1 MVDIIL
7 IILILASGFFIVQM
21 LLRKSPNLAS
31 ININN
36 LPGIKA
42 ERQKQIILQGRLYRG
57 TQGIFNRIKKTL
69 EPLQDQ
75 LNLLFKN
82 YYQRL
87 RSFEHELK
95 RKGEKQLNEI
105 VDKSQTLDGILVEA
119 KQLINSEE
127 YQKAEDKLIESLTID
142 EHNIEAYKL
151 LVDLYRARKQYDE
164 AKETLEYLLRLT
176 HETDSSIYFSLADI
190 AKERGNLKQAEDDYL
205 RSISLSDDN
214 YLYFLNLAEVYLELD
229 DKEKA
234 LQTAQRAYILAPNNP
249 KILDFLINLCIIIQD
264 RALAIDYLEQLK
276 NVNPENNKIIE
287 FNEKIDSLS

>member
-1 MVDIIL
+1 
-7 IILILASGFFIVQM
+7 M

-36 LPGIKA
+36 LPEIKA
-42 ERQKQIILQGRLYRG
+42 ERQKQIILRGRLYRG
-57 TQGIFNRIKKTL
+57 AQELSVRFKKML
-69 EPLQDQ
+69 EPIQDQ
-75 LNLLFKN
+75 INLNFKN

-95 RKGEKQLNEI
+95 RKGEKQLSEA
-105 VDKSQTLDGILVEA
+105 VDKSQALDSFLVEA
-119 KQLINSEE
+119 RQLINSEE
-127 YQKAEDKLIESLTID
+127 YQKAEDKLIDGLSLDT
-142 EHNIEAYKL
+142 HNVEAYKL
-151 LVDLYRARKQYDE
+151 LVDLYRARKQFDE

-176 HETDSSIYFSLADI
+176 HEADPSVYFSLADI

-214 YLYFLNLAEVYLELD
+214 YLYFLSLAEVYLELD

-264 RALAIDYLEQLK
+264 KVLANDYLEQLK
-276 NVNPENNKIIE
+276 AVNPENNKIIE
-287 FNEKIDSLS
+287 FNEKIDNLS

>member
-1 MVDIIL
+1 MTDILL
-7 IILILASGFFIVQM
+7 IILILISGFFIVQM

-36 LPGIKA
+36 LPEIKA
-42 ERQKQIILQGRLYRG
+42 ERQKQIILRGRLYRG
-57 TQGIFNRIKKTL
+57 AQELFVRFKKML
-69 EPLQDQ
+69 EPIQDQ
-75 LNLLFKN
+75 INLNFKN

-95 RKGEKQLNEI
+95 RKGEKQLSQA
-105 VDKSQTLDGILVEA
+105 VDKSQALDSFLVEA
-119 KQLINSEE
+119 RQLINSEE
-127 YQKAEDKLIESLTID
+127 YQKAEDKLIDGLSLDT
-142 EHNIEAYKL
+142 HNVEAYKL
-151 LVDLYRARKQYDE
+151 LVDLYRARKQFDE

-176 HETDSSIYFSLADI
+176 HEADPSVYFSLADI

-214 YLYFLNLAEVYLELD
+214 YLYFLSLAEVYLELD

-264 RALAIDYLEQLK
+264 KVLANDYLEQLK
-276 NVNPENNKIIE
+276 AVNPENNKIIE
-287 FNEKIDSLS
+287 FNEKIDNLS

>member
-1 MVDIIL
+1 MLDILL
-7 IILILASGFFIVQM
+7 IILIVVSGFFIAQI
-21 LLRKSPNLAS
+21 LWRKAPHLSS
-31 ININN
+31 INVNN
-36 LPGIKA
+36 LPEIKA
-42 ERQKQIILQGRLYRG
+42 ERQKQVILRGRLHRT
-57 TQGIFNRIKKTL
+57 TQELSSRLKKIS
-69 EPLQDQ
+69 EPINDQ
-75 LNLLFKN
+75 LNLHFKN

-95 RKGEKQLNEI
+95 RKGEKQLSAA
-105 VDKSQTLDGILVEA
+105 VDKSQTLDALLVEA
-119 KQLINSEE
+119 RQLINNEE
-127 YQKAEDKLIESLTID
+127 YQKAEDKLIDCLSFD
-142 EHNIEAYKL
+142 EHNVEAYKL

-234 LQTAQRAYILAPNNP
+234 LETAQRAYILAPNNP

-264 RALAIDYLEQLK
+264 RALAVDYLEQLK
-276 NVNPENNKIIE
+276 TVNPENNKIIE

>member
-1 MVDIIL
+1 MTDILL
-7 IILILASGFFIVQM
+7 IILILVSGFFIVQM

-36 LPGIKA
+36 LPEIKA
-42 ERQKQIILQGRLYRG
+42 ERQKQIILRGRLYRG
-57 TQGIFNRIKKTL
+57 AQETFAKFKKIL
-69 EPLQDQ
+69 EPIQDQ
-75 LNLLFKN
+75 INLNFKN

-95 RKGEKQLNEI
+95 RKGEKQLSEA
-105 VDKSQTLDGILVEA
+105 VDKSQTLNSFLVEA
-119 KQLINSEE
+119 RQLINSEE
-127 YQKAEDKLIESLTID
+127 YQKAEDKLIDGLSLDT
-142 EHNIEAYKL
+142 HNVEAYKL
-151 LVDLYRARKQYDE
+151 LVDLYRARKQFDE

-176 HETDSSIYFSLADI
+176 HEADPSVYFSLADI

-214 YLYFLNLAEVYLELD
+214 YLYFLSLAEVYLELD

-264 RALAIDYLEQLK
+264 KALANDYLEQLK
-276 NVNPENNKIIE
+276 AVNPENNKIIE
-287 FNEKIDSLS
+287 FNEKIDNLS

>member
-1 MVDIIL
+1 MTDILLIIL
-7 IILILASGFFIVQM
+7 IIISGFFIVQI
-21 LLRKSPNLAS
+21 LIKKSPHLAN

-36 LPGIKA
+36 LPEIKA
-42 ERQKQIILQGRLYRG
+42 ERRKQVILQGRLYRNVSD
-57 TQGIFNRIKKTL
+57 IFGRFKKVF

-75 LNLLFKN
+75 INLFFKN

-87 RSFEHELK
+87 RSFEQELK
-95 RKGEKQLNEI
+95 KKGQKQLSAA
-105 VDKSQTLDGILVEA
+105 VDKSQTLDNLLVEA
-119 KQLINSEE
+119 KQLINEEE
-127 YQKAEDKLIESLTID
+127 YQSAEDKLIDCLSMD

-151 LVDLYRARKQYDE
+151 LASLYRARKQYDE

-176 HETDSSIYFSLADI
+176 HEADSSIYFSLADI

-214 YLYFLNLAEVYLELD
+214 YLYFLSLAEVYLELD

-264 RALAIDYLEQLK
+264 KLLAKDYLEQLK
-276 NVNPENNKIIE
+276 SVNPENNKIKDFSE
-287 FNEKIDSLS
+287 RIDNLS

>member
-1 MVDIIL
+1 
-7 IILILASGFFIVQM
+7 M

-36 LPGIKA
+36 LPEIKA

-57 TQGIFNRIKKTL
+57 AQSLSARIKKIL
-69 EPLQDQ
+69 EPIQDQ
-75 LNLLFKN
+75 INLNFKN

-95 RKGEKQLNEI
+95 RKGEKQLSEA
-105 VDKSQTLDGILVEA
+105 VGKSQTLDSFLVEA
-119 KQLINSEE
+119 RQLINNEE
-127 YQKAEDKLIESLTID
+127 YQKAEDKLIDGLSLDT
-142 EHNIEAYKL
+142 HNVEAYKL
-151 LVDLYRARKQYDE
+151 LVDLYRARKQFDE

-176 HETDSSIYFSLADI
+176 HEADSSVYFSLADI

-214 YLYFLNLAEVYLELD
+214 YLYFLSLAEVYMELD

-264 RALAIDYLEQLK
+264 KALANDYLEQLK
-276 NVNPENNKIIE
+276 AVNPENNKIIE
-287 FNEKIDSLS
+287 FNEKIDNLS

>member
-1 MVDIIL
+1 MTDILL
-7 IILILASGFFIVQM
+7 IILILVSGFFIVQM

-36 LPGIKA
+36 LPEIKA
-42 ERQKQIILQGRLYRG
+42 ERQKQIILQGRLYRSAKSLSAR
-57 TQGIFNRIKKTL
+57 FKKIL
-69 EPLQDQ
+69 EPIQDQ
-75 LNLLFKN
+75 INLNFKN

-95 RKGEKQLNEI
+95 RKGEKQLSEA
-105 VDKSQTLDGILVEA
+105 VDKSQTIDSFLVEA

-127 YQKAEDKLIESLTID
+127 YQKAEDKLIDGLSLDT
-142 EHNIEAYKL
+142 HNVEAYKL
-151 LVDLYRARKQYDE
+151 LVDLYRARKQFDE

-176 HETDSSIYFSLADI
+176 HEADSSVYFSLADI

-214 YLYFLNLAEVYLELD
+214 YLYFLSLAEVYLELD

-264 RALAIDYLEQLK
+264 KALANDYLEQLK
-276 NVNPENNKIIE
+276 VVNPENNKIIE
-287 FNEKIDSLS
+287 FNEKIDNLS

>member
-1 MVDIIL
+1 MIDILLIFL
-7 IILILASGFFIVQM
+7 IIISGFFIGQM
-21 LLRKSPNLAS
+21 LFRKSPHLS
-31 ININN
+31 NINVDN
-36 LPGIKA
+36 LPAIKA
-42 ERQKQIILQGRLYRG
+42 ERQKQIILRGRLYRG
-57 TQGIFNRIKKTL
+57 FDEVSVKLKKAI

-75 LNLLFKN
+75 INLHFKN

-87 RSFEHELK
+87 RLFEHELK
-95 RKGEKQLNEI
+95 RKGEKQLSAA
-105 VDKSQTLDGILVEA
+105 VDKSQTLDAYLVEA
-119 KQLINSEE
+119 RQLINSEE
-127 YQKAEDKLIESLTID
+127 YQKAEDKLIDCLSFD

-176 HETDSSIYFSLADI
+176 HEADPSVYFSLADI

-205 RSISLSDDN
+205 RSISLSEDN

-264 RALAIDYLEQLK
+264 KVLASDYLEQLK
-276 NVNPENNKIIE
+276 VVNPENNKIIE
-287 FNEKIDSLS
+287 FNEKIDSLV

>member
-1 MVDIIL
+1 MVDILL
-7 IILILASGFFIVQM
+7 IILVLASGFFIVQM

-42 ERQKQIILQGRLYRG
+42 ERQKQIILQGRLYRS
-57 TQGIFNRIKKTL
+57 TQTIFTKAKKTL

-95 RKGEKQLNEI
+95 RKGEKQLHET
-105 VDKSQTLDGILVEA
+105 VDKSQTLDGILIEA

-142 EHNIEAYKL
+142 EHNVEAYKL

-176 HETDSSIYFSLADI
+176 HEADSSVYFSLADI

-276 NVNPENNKIIE
+276 TVNPENNKIIE
-287 FNEKIDSLS
+287 FNEKIDSLA

>member
-1 MVDIIL
+1 
-7 IILILASGFFIVQM
+7 M
-21 LLRKSPNLAS
+21 LLRKAPHLSN
-31 ININN
+31 INVNN
-36 LPGIKA
+36 LPEIKA
-42 ERQKQIILQGRLYRG
+42 ERQKQIILRGRLYRMM
-57 TQGIFNRIKKTL
+57 QELSAKFKKTL
-69 EPLQDQ
+69 EPINDQ
-75 LNLLFKN
+75 LNLHFKN

-95 RKGEKQLNEI
+95 SKGERQLSAS
-105 VDKSQTLDGILVEA
+105 VDKSQTLDSLLVEA
-119 KQLINSEE
+119 RQLINNEE
-127 YQKAEDKLIESLTID
+127 YQKAEDKLIDCLSLD
-142 EHNIEAYKL
+142 EHSVEAYKL

-234 LQTAQRAYILAPNNP
+234 LKTAQRAYILAPNNP

-264 RALAIDYLEQLK
+264 RSLAVDYLEQLK
-276 NVNPENNKIIE
+276 AVNPENNKIID
-287 FNEKIDSLS
+287 FNARIDNLS

>member
-1 MVDIIL
+1 MLDILL
-7 IILILASGFFIVQM
+7 IILIVVSGFFIAQT
-21 LLRKSPNLAS
+21 LWRKAPHLSS
-31 ININN
+31 INVNN
-36 LPGIKA
+36 LPEIKA
-42 ERQKQIILQGRLYRG
+42 ERQKQVILRGRLYR
-57 TQGIFNRIKKTL
+57 TIQELSARLKKIS
-69 EPLQDQ
+69 EPVNDQ
-75 LNLLFKN
+75 LNLHFKN

-95 RKGEKQLNEI
+95 KKGEKQLSAA
-105 VDKSQTLDGILVEA
+105 VDKSHTLDGLLVEA
-119 KQLINSEE
+119 RQFINNEE
-127 YQKAEDKLIESLTID
+127 YQKAEDKLIDCLSFD
-142 EHNIEAYKL
+142 EHNVEAYKL

-234 LQTAQRAYILAPNNP
+234 LETAQRAYILAPNNP

-264 RALAIDYLEQLK
+264 RALAVDYLEQLK
-276 NVNPENNKIIE
+276 TVNPENNKIIE

>member
-1 MVDIIL
+1 MTDILL
-7 IILILASGFFIVQM
+7 IILILVSGFFIVQM

-36 LPGIKA
+36 LPEIKA
-42 ERQKQIILQGRLYRG
+42 ERQKQIILRGRLYRG
-57 TQGIFNRIKKTL
+57 AQELSVRFKKML
-69 EPLQDQ
+69 EPIQDQ
-75 LNLLFKN
+75 INLNFKN

-95 RKGEKQLNEI
+95 RKGEKQLSEA
-105 VDKSQTLDGILVEA
+105 VDKSQALDSFLVEA
-119 KQLINSEE
+119 RQLINSEE
-127 YQKAEDKLIESLTID
+127 YQKAEDKLIDGLSLDT
-142 EHNIEAYKL
+142 HNVEAYKL
-151 LVDLYRARKQYDE
+151 LVDLYRARKQFDE

-176 HETDSSIYFSLADI
+176 HEADPSVYFSLADI

-214 YLYFLNLAEVYLELD
+214 YLYFLSLAEVYLELD

-264 RALAIDYLEQLK
+264 KVLANDYLEQLK
-276 NVNPENNKIIE
+276 AVNPENNKIIE
-287 FNEKIDSLS
+287 FNEKIDNLS

>member
-1 MVDIIL
+1 MWDILL
-7 IILILASGFFIVQM
+7 IIAILVSGFFIVQM
-21 LLRKSPNLAS
+21 LLRKSPHLSN
-31 ININN
+31 INVNN
-36 LPGIKA
+36 LPEIKA
-42 ERQKQIILQGRLYRG
+42 ERQKQVILRGRLYRT
-57 TQGIFNRIKKTL
+57 TQELSTRFKKIL
-69 EPLQDQ
+69 EPINDQ
-75 LNLLFKN
+75 LNLHFKN

-95 RKGEKQLNEI
+95 RKGEKQLSAA
-105 VDKSQTLDGILVEA
+105 VDKSQTLDGLLVEA
-119 KQLINSEE
+119 RQLINNEE
-127 YQKAEDKLIESLTID
+127 YQKAEDKLIDCLSFD
-142 EHNIEAYKL
+142 EHNVEAYKL

-176 HETDSSIYFSLADI
+176 HEADSSIYFSLADI

-234 LQTAQRAYILAPNNP
+234 LETAQRAYILAPNNP

-276 NVNPENNKIIE
+276 AVNPENNKIID

>member
-1 MVDIIL
+1 MVDILL
-7 IILILASGFFIVQM
+7 IILVLASGFFIVQM

-42 ERQKQIILQGRLYRG
+42 ERQKQIILQGRLYRS
-57 TQGIFNRIKKTL
+57 TQTIFTKAKKTL

-95 RKGEKQLNEI
+95 RKGEKQLHEI

-176 HETDSSIYFSLADI
+176 HEADSSVYFSLADI

-276 NVNPENNKIIE
+276 TVNPENNKIIE
-287 FNEKIDSLS
+287 FNEKIDSLA

>member
-1 MVDIIL
+1 MTDILL
-7 IILILASGFFIVQM
+7 IILILVSGFFIVQM

-36 LPGIKA
+36 LPEIKA
-42 ERQKQIILQGRLYRG
+42 ERQKQIILRGRLYRG
-57 TQGIFNRIKKTL
+57 AQELSVRFKKML
-69 EPLQDQ
+69 EPIQDQ
-75 LNLLFKN
+75 INLNFKN

-95 RKGEKQLNEI
+95 RKGEKQLSEA
-105 VDKSQTLDGILVEA
+105 VDKSQALNSFLVEA
-119 KQLINSEE
+119 RQLINSEE
-127 YQKAEDKLIESLTID
+127 YQKAEDKLIDGLSLDT
-142 EHNIEAYKL
+142 HNVEAYKL
-151 LVDLYRARKQYDE
+151 LVDLYRARKQFDE

-176 HETDSSIYFSLADI
+176 HEADPSVYFSLADI

-214 YLYFLNLAEVYLELD
+214 YLYFLSLAEVYLELD

-264 RALAIDYLEQLK
+264 KVLANDYLEQLK
-276 NVNPENNKIIE
+276 AVNPENNKIIE
-287 FNEKIDSLS
+287 FNEKIDNLS